1 MNLPCV
7 YLDAPLSMFAPPI
20 ALHALVAPSF
30 PSLFLI
36 SNSSFVYMA
45 FDILL
50 LRKAGQTTE
59 PAEIL
64 VGLLELCSGLENGC

>member
-1 MNLPCV
+1 
-7 YLDAPLSMFAPPI
+7 MFAPPI

-30 PSLFLI
+30 PSHFLI
-36 SNSSFVYMA
+36 SNSFVYMA

-50 LRKAGQTTE
+50 LRLAGQTTE

>member
-7 YLDAPLSMFAPPI
+7 YLNVLLSILAPPI
-20 ALHALVAPSF
+20 ALHALVAP
-30 PSLFLI
+30 PSPSHFLI
-36 SNSSFVYMA
+36 SNSSCVYMA
-45 FDILL
+45 FDFRR